1 MQRETESISKQR
13 GPADDPSA
21 VGIAKVYARAV
32 VEAASAA
39 GNRDEVIDE
48 LGQVVH
54 DLLPAAPGALAVFDS
69 PRIDVA
75 EKQAL
80 LAKLLEGR
88 VLQTTLHVLQVLAR
102 HGRLGLLPAV
112 LDAAKTLAD
121 SLSGRTQAVFT
132 TAAAL
137 EEPLRSET
145 VAAVEQSTGLSISP
159 SFTTDPAL
167 IGGLVVRIGDTIYD
181 KSVATGL
188 HRLAARLSQR
198 SSHEIQHRRDRLGT
212 P

>member
-1 MQRETESISKQR
+1 MQHETESISKQH

-102 HGRLGLLPAV
+102 HG
-112 LDAAKTLAD
+112 
-121 SLSGRTQAVFT
+121 Q
-132 TAAAL
+132 
-137 EEPLRSET
+137 PLRSET